1 MDKLEVV
8 LKFLECVITAGCGY
22 AGVSIAQKTILKG
35 KKMDIEAGK
44 NEAVVECQKMHQGDM
59 EKVKEEFN
67 NRLDDMVSSEE
78 KNKEELN
85 VKLDEIKTET
95 LKTTLIVSTMQAE
108 LQKSNNEAR
117 ISKLEQIVAVLDNRE
132 KVSEHRLD
140 DLEKR

>member
-1 MDKLEVV
+1 MEAWEII
-8 LKFLECVITAGCGY
+8 LKFLECVITAGCGF
-22 AGVSIAQKTILKG
+22 AGVCIAQKTILKG
-35 KKMDIEAGK
+35 KEMDVEAGK
-44 NEAVVECQKMHQGDM
+44 NEAVTACQKQHQGDV
-59 EKVKEEFN
+59 EKVREEFN
-67 NRLDDMVSSEE
+67 NRLDDMVASEE

-140 DLEKR
+140 DLEKK